1 LRLVWRKDSDRIRDC
16 PPARPSGI
24 SYNQGKTLKKD
35 FIDRFDK
42 AKGRL
47 QQSVPEI
54 TTTYQRFNVV
64 EAAKIIDPA
73 QSIFRQFADDIQ
85 LKDLFAKPE
94 ALSCKCQS
102 DFYESCFERCP
113 SNGHFRR
120 DVFQRILA
128 KESGGKE
135 KHDRRVDAQKS
146 GTEEDVSK
154 KRKAEKG

>member
-54 TTTYQRFNVV
+54 QRLIKASNVV
-64 EAAKIIDPA
+64 EAAKKIIDPA

-94 ALSCKCQS
+94 ALVANANLTFTK
-102 DFYESCFERCP
+102 
-113 SNGHFRR
+113 
-120 DVFQRILA
+120 A
-128 KESGGKE
+128 
-135 KHDRRVDAQKS
+135 
-146 GTEEDVSK
+146 VSK
-154 KRKAEKG
+154 GAPPTDTFGTRRLPTNPQRKRR